1 MSEPIRRTVEANGVD
16 LNIYVLAERSRT
28 SANPPVVMLHGMRD
42 VGLSL
47 IPIAAQLARDRTVYL
62 MDLRGHGLSDRPGS
76 YAIVQFVFDLHV
88 VMNQV
93 VGVPA
98 TLFGHSLGGQIVCRF
113 AALYPDLTRAAIVV
127 EGLGP
132 PEGRHSKDPVIDLV
146 TEAGRIQQTLAIP
159 EQQRPLPSVE
169 FGAKRLLANNPR
181 LDPERALELARQGT
195 MKTDSGDLI
204 WAFDPRA
211 SAVFLGLGPDDSA
224 RYWPYIQA
232 PTCIVS
238 GAHAS
243 EYWGGALP
251 ADSEWTGE
259 FGPGELEGRVGRF
272 QNAEHVIMTG
282 SGHMV
287 HFDEPERLAEV
298 TNEFLRRHAL

>member
-1 MSEPIRRTVEANGVD
+1 MSEPIRRTVTANGVD
-16 LNIYVLAERSRT
+16 LNIYILAERAGAST
-28 SANPPVVMLHGMRD
+28 SPPVVMLHGMRD

-47 IPIAAQLARDRTVYL
+47 MPVAAELARDRTVYL

-76 YAIVQFVFDLHV
+76 YAMVQFVFDL
-88 VMNQV
+88 QV
-93 VGVPA
+93 LMTELVGAPA
-98 TLFGHSLGGQIVCRF
+98 VLFGHSLGGQIICRF
-113 AALYPDLTRAAIVV
+113 AALYPDLARAAIVV

-132 PEGRHSKDPVIDLV
+132 PEGRHSRDPEIELA
-146 TEAGRIQQTLAIP
+146 TEAERIQQTLAIP
-159 EQQRPLPSVE
+159 EQQRPLPSIE
-169 FGAKRLLANNPR
+169 FGAERLLANNPR
-181 LDPERALELARQGT
+181 LAPERALELARQGT
-195 MKTDSGDLI
+195 TKTDSGDLI

-224 RYWPYIQA
+224 SYWPHIQC

-251 ADSEWTGE
+251 ANSDWTGE
-259 FGPGELEGRVGRF
+259 FAPGELEGRVDRF
-272 QNAEHVIMTG
+272 QNAEHVVMTG

-287 HFDEPERLAEV
+287 HFDEPDRLAEV
-298 TNEFLRRHAL
+298 TAEFLRRHDL